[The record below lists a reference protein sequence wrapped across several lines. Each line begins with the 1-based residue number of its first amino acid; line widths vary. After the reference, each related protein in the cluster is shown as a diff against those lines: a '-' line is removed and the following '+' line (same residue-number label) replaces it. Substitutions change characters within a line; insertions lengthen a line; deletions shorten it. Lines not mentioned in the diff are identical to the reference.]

1 MNPQV
6 YSGFSSA
13 SEEEVYSKSL
23 FKTLYFLQLRMV
35 NLLKGTD
42 EQQIDPVQFDKVLR
56 NLILKLQS
64 MEQTKRT

>member
-1 MNPQV
+1 MNPQG

-42 EQQIDPVQFDKVLR
+42 EQQIDPV
-56 NLILKLQS
+56 
-64 MEQTKRT
+64 